1 MVRAFSGCADVA
13 VTGARDRPVPAGVG
27 SAIYRIAQEALTNVA
42 KHADASHVSVIV
54 EQPRGRSAAD
64 RRRRWPWLQRRRTVE
79 RAKTEHWLGLAGMH
93 ERAALVGG
101 RVTVEST
108 RGRGTTLFA
117 RVPLDRSPGD
127 LTE

>member
-1 MVRAFSGCADVA
+1 MR
-13 VTGARDRPVPAGVG
+13 
-27 SAIYRIAQEALTNVA
+27 L
-42 KHADASHVSVIV
+42 IV
-54 EQPRGRSAAD
+54 EDDGRGFSVDAQSSA
-64 RRRRWPWLQRRRTVE
+64 R
-79 RAKTEHWLGLAGMH
+79 KNEHWLGLAGMH